1 MSHSIGRKA
10 VPNGLS
16 GAAGAMTHLA
26 GRKALPSPGFLGA
39 IALSVLLVACT
50 PSAPLATSQ
59 PQPQAVA
66 VDPGYRVVTPALEG
80 TLQIQIRWPD
90 RSVAAIPYS
99 SNAATLWLYD
109 SAGRF
114 MTKAT
119 VARPTEGNLSS
130 QIFFR
135 VKATL
140 GVQVV
145 AKLYREAV
153 PTDNSTPVAL
163 GTGTVDIYANN
174 VNVVPITMTP
184 LVQPE
189 IATLVPAY
197 GGVGRKVLLTGAN
210 FGTPQTVLA
219 RTVKFSGVSAAITHL
234 GDTEIEATVPAG
246 AVTGPLEL
254 SVDGIRKYRNF
265 EVMTALELPLWSLP
279 LQAYRI
285 VPLTV
290 TGTFSDGSK
299 RLVDA
304 VDWSSSVPSVASVDE
319 NGLLRPI
326 APGTTVVRAASGQV
340 TSQRT
345 VTVKTTGAVIVAE
358 VVVPPSS
365 QSSLSV
371 PVTMPT
377 AAPGNL
383 PVQTAPWRAGN

>member
-1 MSHSIGRKA
+1 
-10 VPNGLS
+10 
-16 GAAGAMTHLA
+16 MTHLE
-26 GRKALPSPGFLGA
+26 GRKALPSPGSLGA
-39 IALSVLLVACT
+39 IALSALLVACT
-50 PSAPLATSQ
+50 PSAPLATSSSQ
-59 PQPQAVA
+59 PRAAA
-66 VDPGYRVVTPALEG
+66 VDPGYRVVTPAPEG

-99 SNAATLWLYD
+99 SNAATIWLYD
-109 SAGRF
+109 AVGRP

-130 QIFFR
+130 QVFFR

-145 AKLYREAV
+145 AKLYREVA

-174 VNVVPITMTP
+174 VNIVPITITP
-184 LVQPE
+184 LVQAE
-189 IATLVPAY
+189 IATLAPAY
-197 GGVGRKVLLTGAN
+197 GGVGRKVLLTGVN
-210 FGTPQTVLA
+210 FGSPQTVLR
-219 RTVKFSGVSAAITHL
+219 RTVMFSGVSAAITHL
-234 GDTEIEATVPAG
+234 SDTEIEATVPAG

-254 SVDGIRKYRNF
+254 SVDGTRKYRNF

-304 VDWSSSVPSVASVDE
+304 VDWSSSVPSVAAVDE

>member
-1 MSHSIGRKA
+1 MI
-10 VPNGLS
+10 
-16 GAAGAMTHLA
+16 HLA
-26 GRKALPSPGFLGA
+26 GRKALPSPGSLGA
-39 IALSVLLVACT
+39 IALSALLVACT
-50 PSAPLATSQ
+50 PSAPLATSSS
-59 PQPQAVA
+59 QPQAA
-66 VDPGYRVVTPALEG
+66 VGDPGYRVVTPAPEG

-99 SNAATLWLYD
+99 SNAATIWLYD
-109 SAGRF
+109 AVGRP

-130 QIFFR
+130 QVFFR

-145 AKLYREAV
+145 AKLYREVA
-153 PTDNSTPVAL
+153 PTDSSTPVAL

-174 VNVVPITMTP
+174 VNIVPITITP
-184 LVQPE
+184 LVQAE
-189 IATLVPAY
+189 IATLAPAY
-197 GGVGRKVLLTGAN
+197 GGVGRKVLLTGVN
-210 FGTPQTVLA
+210 FGRTQNLTC
-219 RTVKFSGVSAAITHL
+219 TVKFTGVIAPFTRVN
-234 GDTEIEATVPAG
+234 DTEIEATVPAG

-254 SVDGIRKYRNF
+254 SVDGTRKYRNF
-265 EVMTALELPLWSLP
+265 EVLTALELPLWSLP

-285 VPLTV
+285 VPLAV

-304 VDWSSSVPSVASVDE
+304 VDWSSSVPSVAAVDE
-319 NGLLRPI
+319 RGLLRPI

-383 PVQTAPWRAGN
+383 PVQSAPWRAGN